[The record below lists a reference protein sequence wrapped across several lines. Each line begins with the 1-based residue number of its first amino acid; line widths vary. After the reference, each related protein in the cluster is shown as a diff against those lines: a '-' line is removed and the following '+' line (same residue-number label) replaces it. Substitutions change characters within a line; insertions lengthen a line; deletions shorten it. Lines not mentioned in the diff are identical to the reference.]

1 MKRSQSFVKTL
12 REAPADEVSRS
23 AQLLLRAG
31 YIYKEMAGVYDF
43 LPMGRKVLNNIIDV
57 IREEMVALGGQEI
70 EMSSLQPK
78 DAWVKSGRW
87 DDDVV
92 DDWFKTKLHAGGEL
106 GLALTHEEAITNM
119 LTSYISS
126 YKDLPIYVFQFQKKF
141 RNELRAKSGIMRT
154 REFIMKDLYSFCV
167 DKEQHDVFYEK
178 VAESYIN
185 IFKRLGIGDTTYRT
199 FASGGSFSKFSDE
212 FQTLTDAG
220 EDIIYIDHEKNI
232 ALNEEV
238 YNEETFKMLNIDPKK
253 LDKQK
258 ASEVGNIFTLGTK
271 YSDALNLYYNDENGE
286 RKPVFMGSYGIGPA
300 RTMGVIAEKTNDE
313 KGLCWPEEIAPYKY
327 YLIGIGGKGV
337 EEAEKLYNL
346 NPEEFIFDD
355 REKARNGEKFAD
367 AELMGIPYRVV
378 ISDKTLE
385 NNQVEIVERK
395 TGRQELL
402 TLDDFVRKLHK
413 VSEK

>member
-1 MKRSQSFVKTL
+1 MKRSESFVKTL
-12 REAPADEVSRS
+12 KEAPSDEVSRS

-43 LPMGRKVLNNIIDV
+43 LSLGRKVLNNIIDV
-57 IREEMVALGGQEI
+57 IREEMIALGGQEI

-78 DAWVKSGRW
+78 DAWEKSGRW
-87 DDDVV
+87 DDNVI

-119 LTSYISS
+119 LRSYVSS
-126 YKDLPIYVFQFQKKF
+126 YKDLPLYVFQFQKKF

-154 REFIMKDLYSFCV
+154 REFVMKDLYSFCT
-167 DKEQHDVFYEK
+167 DKEQHDEFYER
-178 VAESYIN
+178 AAASYIK
-185 IFKRLGIGDTTYRT
+185 IFNRLGIGNTTYRT

-238 YNEETFKMLNIDPKK
+238 YNEETFKMLDIDPAK

-271 YSDALNLYYNDENGE
+271 YSEAIGLYYNDENGE

-300 RTMGVIAEKTNDE
+300 RSMGVIAEKTCDD
-313 KGLCWPEEIAPYKY
+313 KGLCWPEEIAPYRY
-327 YLIGIGGKGV
+327 YLIGIGEKGIA
-337 EEAEKLYNL
+337 EADKLYAK
-346 NPEEFIFDD
+346 NPEMFIYDD
-355 REKARNGEKFAD
+355 RTNARNGEKFAD

-378 ISDKTLE
+378 ISDKTLA
-385 NNQVEIVERK
+385 NNQVEILDRK
-395 TGRQELL
+395 NNETKLL
-402 TLDDFVRKLHK
+402 TLDEFTRKLA
-413 VSEK
+413 

>member
-1 MKRSQSFVKTL
+1 MKRSESFVKTL
-12 REAPADEVSRS
+12 KEAPSDEVSRS

-43 LPMGRKVLNNIIDV
+43 LPLGRKVLNNIIDV
-57 IREEMVALGGQEI
+57 IREEMIALGGQEI

-78 DAWVKSGRW
+78 DAWEKSGRW
-87 DDDVV
+87 DDNVI

-119 LTSYISS
+119 LRSYVSS
-126 YKDLPIYVFQFQKKF
+126 YKDLPLYVFQFQKKF

-154 REFIMKDLYSFCV
+154 REFVMKDLYSFCT
-167 DKEQHDVFYEK
+167 DKEQHDEFYER
-178 VAESYIN
+178 AAASYIK
-185 IFKRLGIGDTTYRT
+185 IFNRLGIGDTTYRT

-238 YNEETFKMLNIDPKK
+238 YNEETFKMLDIDPAK

-271 YSDALNLYYNDENGE
+271 YSEAIGLYYNDENGE

-300 RTMGVIAEKTNDE
+300 RSMGVIAEKTCDD
-313 KGLCWPEEIAPYKY
+313 KGLCWPEEIAPYRY
-327 YLIGIGGKGV
+327 YLIGIGEKGIA
-337 EEAEKLYNL
+337 EADKLYAK
-346 NPEEFIFDD
+346 NPEMFIYDD
-355 REKARNGEKFAD
+355 RTNARNGEKFAD

-378 ISDKTLE
+378 ISDKTLA
-385 NNQVEIVERK
+385 NNQVEILDRK
-395 TGRQELL
+395 NNETKLL
-402 TLDDFVRKLHK
+402 TLDEFIRKLA
-413 VSEK
+413 

>member
-1 MKRSQSFVKTL
+1 MKRSESFVKTL
-12 REAPADEVSRS
+12 KNAPSDEVSRS

-43 LPMGRKVLNNIIDV
+43 LPLGRKVLNNIIDI

-119 LTSYISS
+119 LTSYVSS
-126 YKDLPIYVFQFQKKF
+126 YKDLPLYVFQFQKKF

-154 REFIMKDLYSFCV
+154 REFIMKDLYSFCATR
-167 DKEQHDVFYEK
+167 EQHEEFYEK
-178 VAESYIN
+178 AAISYTN
-185 IFKRLGIGDTTYRT
+185 IFKRLGIGDSTYRT
-199 FASGGSFSKFSDE
+199 FASGGSFSRFSDE
-212 FQTLTDAG
+212 FQTICDAG

-232 ALNEEV
+232 AINEEV
-238 YNEETFKMLNIDPKK
+238 YNEETFKMLDVDPAK

-271 YSDALNLYYNDENGE
+271 YSEALDLCFNDEKGV
-286 RKPVFMGSYGIGPA
+286 RTPVFMGSYGIGPA
-300 RTMGVIAEKTNDE
+300 RSMGVIAEKTCDD
-313 KGLCWPEEIAPYKY
+313 KGLNWPEEIAPYEY
-327 YLIGIGGKGV
+327 YLIGIGEKGV
-337 EEAEKLYNL
+337 KEAEKLYNL
-346 NPEEFIFDD
+346 NPEQFVFDD
-355 REKARNGEKFAD
+355 REKVRNGEKFAD
-367 AELMGIPYRVV
+367 AELMGIPYRVIV
-378 ISDKTLE
+378 SDKTLE
-385 NNQVEIVERK
+385 NDQVEILSRK
-395 TGRQELL
+395 TGKSELL
-402 TLDDFVRKLHK
+402 TTKEFISKIPK
-413 VSEK
+413 VLK